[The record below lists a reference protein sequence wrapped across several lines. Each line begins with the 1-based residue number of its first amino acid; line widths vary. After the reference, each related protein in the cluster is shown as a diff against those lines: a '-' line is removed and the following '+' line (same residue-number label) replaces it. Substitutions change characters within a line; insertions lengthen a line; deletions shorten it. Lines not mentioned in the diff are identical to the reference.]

1 MFSQI
6 DARVGFF
13 RCLVASGRVYLT
25 KIANAQATMVNDDS
39 TSQGSEYFN
48 GSILRDM
55 GKTVTFVNADGQATF
70 RYRSVRIVANEN
82 AEGVRV
88 ADVDAETEYVLV
100 WAASGSGVN
109 VVRLG

>member
-13 RCLVASGRVYLT
+13 RNVSGGNANLV

-39 TSQGSEYFN
+39 TSQGSQY
-48 GSILRDM
+48 GATAVLRDM
-55 GKTVTFVNADGQATF
+55 GKTVTFVNAAGQATH

-82 AEGVRV
+82 AEGVCY
-88 ADVDAETEYVLV
+88 AADAETEYVLV